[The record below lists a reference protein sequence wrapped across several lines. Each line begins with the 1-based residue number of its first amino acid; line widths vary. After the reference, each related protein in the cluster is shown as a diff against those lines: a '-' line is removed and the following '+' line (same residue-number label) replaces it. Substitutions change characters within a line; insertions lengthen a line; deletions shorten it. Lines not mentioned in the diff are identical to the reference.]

1 MAAPAVVLLSGGL
14 DSATAL
20 AVAKRDGFT
29 PYALSILYGQRHSV
43 EIDCAR
49 RVAASAGAA
58 DHIFAEVDLRL
69 FGGSALTADVDVPK
83 HNSLCELD
91 DSAIPITYV
100 PARNTIFLSL
110 ALAYAETLGANDIYA
125 GMNALDYSGYPD
137 CRPEYIAAY
146 EAMARLATVAGI
158 GGAPLHIHTPLIALT
173 KGQIITLGTEL
184 GVDYSLT
191 SSCYDPQPG
200 PTACGQCDSCLLR
213 LKGFA
218 DAQLSDPIA
227 YVGR

>member
-83 HNSLCELD
+83 HNSLGELD
-91 DSAIPITYV
+91 DSAIPVTYV